1 MGAVASNNVVSEG
14 LVLCWDGA
22 NRVSYPATGS
32 SLRDISS
39 TYPDATIANATFMSG
54 NGGYF
59 DFDGSGDYIQ
69 LGSTDGDSFTDTD
82 DMSLS
87 IWIILRSDSN
97 QGVIGR
103 GSWSSLTNG
112 WSLWEYGGL
121 KFWST
126 DGSSE
131 QYVRW
136 NPASY
141 PSTWTHCLVTRDMSS
156 AVLKMY
162 INGEVFDTETGL
174 NDPLKT
180 NNGLMVGKLQGTFWL
195 DAALGPI
202 HIYNRPLTH
211 AQVLQNYNATKGR
224 FGL

>member
-1 MGAVASNNVVSEG
+1 MAAVSSNNVVSEG

-87 IWIILRSDSN
+87 KWIILRSDSN
-97 QGVIGR
+97 QGVICRGR
-103 GSWSSLTNG
+103 CSRLTY
-112 WSLWEYGGL
+112 WW
-121 KFWST
+121 
-126 DGSSE
+126 
-131 QYVRW
+131 
-136 NPASY
+136 
-141 PSTWTHCLVTRDMSS
+141 
-156 AVLKMY
+156 
-162 INGEVFDTETGL
+162 
-174 NDPLKT
+174 
-180 NNGLMVGKLQGTFWL
+180 
-195 DAALGPI
+195 
-202 HIYNRPLTH
+202 
-211 AQVLQNYNATKGR
+211 
-224 FGL
+224 